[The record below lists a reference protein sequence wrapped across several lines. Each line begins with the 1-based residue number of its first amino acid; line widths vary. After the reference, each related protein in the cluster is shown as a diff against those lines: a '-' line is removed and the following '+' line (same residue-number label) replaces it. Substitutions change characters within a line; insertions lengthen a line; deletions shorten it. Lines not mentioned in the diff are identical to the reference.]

1 MGPAGATL
9 IIVKDKILGKT
20 ERNIPT
26 ILDYN
31 THISKDSMFNT
42 PPVFSIYV
50 SMLTLQW
57 IKDHGGIEWIEQV
70 NNQKAEL
77 IYNEIDRNPLFE
89 GVAKQEDRS
98 NMNVT
103 FTLIDSTL
111 EEIFNQMWNGVGISG
126 LNGHRSVGG
135 YRASIYNAMPLESV
149 QILVDIMK
157 NLENIQNG

>member
-1 MGPAGATL
+1 
-9 IIVKDKILGKT
+9 
-20 ERNIPT
+20 
-26 ILDYN
+26 
-31 THISKDSMFNT
+31 
-42 PPVFSIYV
+42 
-50 SMLTLQW
+50 MLTLQW

-103 FTLIDSTL
+103 FTLIDDTL
-111 EEIFNQMWNGVGISG
+111 EETFNQIWNVAGISG

-135 YRASIYNAMPLESV
+135 YRASIYNSMPLESV

-157 NLENIQNG
+157 NLENIKNGENISK